1 MVQGV
6 TTEWEDI
13 QVKMGGYAAVEK
25 GPTDFEDFQETID
38 QVEHYD
44 PKNNMTKKQLDELIE
59 DDPDFEEDD
68 VMKEL
73 QEKRLNEMKATAA
86 LAKFGYVH
94 EINKPEWEAHIT
106 NATKGVNVVIH
117 LYQTYNTECT
127 LLNKCLDILAPKY
140 PTTKFVKAI
149 ATKCIENFKDR
160 DLPALLFYKDG
171 AVTGKIIPCGVEL
184 GGVRMNPRTVEF
196 NLMMHKQIIPLEPFE
211 EDPRDKLKLM
221 NTVIHKK
228 GAAGRQNME
237 DDLSSDGEDDR
248 EYMNNQMTRYK

>member
-1 MVQGV
+1 ME
-6 TTEWEDI
+6 T
-13 QVKMGGYAAVEK
+13 VE
-25 GPTDFEDFQETID
+25 

-44 PKNNMTKKQLDELIE
+44 PKANLTKKQLDEMIE
-59 DDPDFEEDD
+59 DDPDFEEDET
-68 VMKEL
+68 MIEL
-73 QEKRLNEMKATAA
+73 QNKRLEEMKANAM
-86 LAKFGYVH
+86 LAKFGQVF

-117 LYQTYNTECT
+117 LYQSYNTECT
-127 LLNKCLDILAPKY
+127 LLNRCLDILAPKY
-140 PTTKFVKAI
+140 PTTKFVKAV
-149 ATKCIENFKDR
+149 ATKCVENFKDR

-171 AVTGKIIPCGVEL
+171 ALTGKILPASTEL

-196 NLMMHKQIIPLEPFE
+196 ILMMHKQIVPLEPFE

-228 GAAGRQNME
+228 GAAGKKNME